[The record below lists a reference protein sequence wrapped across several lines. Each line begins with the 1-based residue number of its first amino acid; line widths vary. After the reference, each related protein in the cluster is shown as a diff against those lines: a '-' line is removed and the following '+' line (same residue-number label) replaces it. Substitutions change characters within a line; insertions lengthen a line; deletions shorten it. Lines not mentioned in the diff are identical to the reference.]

1 MSFEIAPV
9 GANAVNNRP
18 DIALLQANATS
29 ALAKISGD
37 VKSANV
43 AQVAPTNPPAGL
55 VSSLAATQTAITSTQ
70 NAVNVL
76 QTADSAYTNGVALAQ
91 QGVALATDRLA
102 ASGDSAAAIDSQLL
116 AVQAGIDSIGAN
128 TTFGGVPVL
137 GNSVTAAV
145 GSNGASITVTPAS
158 IGPVNSG
165 TPVQPGSIAEFQAA
179 AVAITNSQSV
189 NAGNLNSMQ
198 NSLQVLE
205 STVVNQQ
212 AAIGQ
217 ALDVGVV
224 KEMMNLTSA
233 SIGADPAAA
242 LQAQAMQMSDA
253 VFKLL

>member
-1 MSFEIAPV
+1 
-9 GANAVNNRP
+9 
-18 DIALLQANATS
+18 
-29 ALAKISGD
+29 
-37 VKSANV
+37 
-43 AQVAPTNPPAGL
+43 
-55 VSSLAATQTAITSTQ
+55 
-70 NAVNVL
+70 
-76 QTADSAYTNGVALAQ
+76 
-91 QGVALATDRLA
+91 
-102 ASGDSAAAIDSQLL
+102 
-116 AVQAGIDSIGAN
+116 
-128 TTFGGVPVL
+128 
-137 GNSVTAAV
+137 V
-145 GSNGASITVTPAS
+145 GSNGASITVTPDS

-205 STVVNQQ
+205 STIVNQQ

>member
-1 MSFEIAPV
+1 MSFEIAAI
-9 GANAVNNRP
+9 GANGVNARP
-18 DIALLQANATS
+18 DIALLQANATN
-29 ALAKISGD
+29 ALAKISGE
-37 VKSANV
+37 VKSSQA
-43 AQVAPTNPPAGL
+43 AQVAATNPPVGL

-76 QTADSAYTNGVALAQ
+76 QTADSAYTNGVALTQ
-91 QGVALATDRLA
+91 QGVALATDRLT

-116 AVQAGIDSIGAN
+116 AVQAGIDSIAAN

-145 GSNGASITVTPAS
+145 SSNGASITVTPNS
-158 IGPVNSG
+158 IGSVNSG
-165 TPVQPGSIAEFQAA
+165 PQVQPGSIAEFQAA

-205 STVVNQQ
+205 STIVNQQ